1 LEKVEVHSFGDSQ
14 NQIAIQ
20 GRLVE
25 NLVDIVTGAMDF
37 ARQPAHAALVF
48 AQLLVDEVADVDV
61 AFVGFHC
68 LGVCLGFGSAPLGN
82 EKA

>member
-1 LEKVEVHSFGDSQ
+1 MHGFGDSQ
-14 NQIAIQ
+14 NQVAIQ

-37 ARQPAHAALVF
+37 TRQPSHAALVL
-48 AQLLVDEVADVDV
+48 AQLLMDEMPDVEV

-68 LGVCLGFGSAPLGN
+68 LGF
-82 EKA
+82 